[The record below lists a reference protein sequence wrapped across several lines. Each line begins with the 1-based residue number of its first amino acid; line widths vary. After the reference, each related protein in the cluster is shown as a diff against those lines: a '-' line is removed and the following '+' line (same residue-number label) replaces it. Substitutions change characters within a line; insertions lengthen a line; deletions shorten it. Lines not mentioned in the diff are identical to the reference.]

1 LAASRGSRCPSLLTY
16 RFTDPFAIG
25 KAQFLEL
32 RDVKG
37 VWQGRLHRFGDA
49 PLNGGMALSQ
59 GKDIVG

>member
-1 LAASRGSRCPSLLTY
+1 LTD
-16 RFTDPFAIG
+16 RFADPFAIG

-59 GKDIVG
+59 GMDIVG